1 MSEKLPDCKV
11 GERLNA
17 PEVLLVGRRDKTW
30 VGRPT
35 VPGAKVSPTELAGE
49 NVVN

>member
-1 MSEKLPDCKV
+1 MSEKLRDCKV

-35 VPGAKVSPTELAGE
+35 VPGAKVKH
-49 NVVN
+49 